1 MIVHCEGC
9 ESGFRVDE
17 HLIKPTGS
25 KLRCSKCRH
34 VFVAY
39 PPAQADEAEE
49 PLILNDALPAEETAP
64 GPAEASGIDSKTD
77 KVSGAD
83 LELLNIEGLLADEPP
98 LKETSAA
105 SAIDAELDLDLAP
118 AAAAE
123 VGDTLPGL
131 DELDIDLSM
140 LEATTETA
148 EVVRGKGAP
157 PAELELDLDLDSVG
171 LEGSETGAAAGDGG
185 GMKPAP
191 EAEVQATDSSS
202 ALLDELNF
210 DLEMA
215 DAQTTTLSRD
225 TGASATSSDTD
236 EIDIS
241 DLEDMLDGQ
250 RSIQAAPAPAAKKGI
265 ALDLE
270 PEGVS
275 SVDIPQKTD
284 TLDLGMIA
292 EDLEMTGTSDSAA
305 REDGLELQLDLDSET
320 GPSPVEASAEASAE
334 ADELDFSDISDMLE
348 QEAKPVAASAGDSQ
362 EEVDLVIE
370 DTPATAAG
378 SDEDLMLD
386 LEALL
391 DEGRSPASAGKP
403 DEASEVLDLDIV
415 PAEDAPGSSTDLEIE
430 LEAEPDVTP
439 PVNRP
444 PGAAGAKASA
454 AAANRGAATDN
465 FSTDEFTNAG
475 ATSVLEPAPVAE
487 TTAAPKPAAVKP
499 RRRGSRKPLL
509 AVLGVLVLCVVAA
522 LALPR
527 SLGINIPYLSDLKI
541 PYLSDMDIE
550 IPFIGNIF
558 KSEPE
563 DRAGALKLA
572 LARESMAAE
581 FVANPSAG
589 SLCVV
594 NGQVRNTYSHPRSR
608 IRVTVK
614 LYKAGNIVVKTATV
628 FAGNMLTKQE
638 LSSLSL
644 IAIDARLKNSTGT
657 NNMNMGIK
665 PGQSVPFM
673 AVFSNLPPGV
683 DEYSAEV
690 AGSTP

>member
-1 MIVHCEGC
+1 
-9 ESGFRVDE
+9 
-17 HLIKPTGS
+17 
-25 KLRCSKCRH
+25 
-34 VFVAY
+34 
-39 PPAQADEAEE
+39 
-49 PLILNDALPAEETAP
+49 
-64 GPAEASGIDSKTD
+64 
-77 KVSGAD
+77 
-83 LELLNIEGLLADEPP
+83 
-98 LKETSAA
+98 
-105 SAIDAELDLDLAP
+105 
-118 AAAAE
+118 
-123 VGDTLPGL
+123 
-131 DELDIDLSM
+131 
-140 LEATTETA
+140 
-148 EVVRGKGAP
+148 
-157 PAELELDLDLDSVG
+157 
-171 LEGSETGAAAGDGG
+171 
-185 GMKPAP
+185 
-191 EAEVQATDSSS
+191 
-202 ALLDELNF
+202 
-210 DLEMA
+210 
-215 DAQTTTLSRD
+215 
-225 TGASATSSDTD
+225 
-236 EIDIS
+236 
-241 DLEDMLDGQ
+241 
-250 RSIQAAPAPAAKKGI
+250 
-265 ALDLE
+265 
-270 PEGVS
+270 
-275 SVDIPQKTD
+275 
-284 TLDLGMIA
+284 
-292 EDLEMTGTSDSAA
+292 
-305 REDGLELQLDLDSET
+305 
-320 GPSPVEASAEASAE
+320 
-334 ADELDFSDISDMLE
+334 MLE
-348 QEAKPVAASAGDSQ
+348 QEAKPVAAPAGESQ

-391 DEGRSPASAGKP
+391 DEDRSPASAGKP

-415 PAEDAPGSSTDLEIE
+415 PEEVPGSSTDLEIE
-430 LEAEPDVTP
+430 LEAEPDAAP

-444 PGAAGAKASA
+444 PGAAVAKASVA
-454 AAANRGAATDN
+454 AAARAAVAATDN

-475 ATSVLEPAPVAE
+475 ATSVLETAPVAE
-487 TTAAPKPAAVKP
+487 TTAAPKSAAVKP
-499 RRRGSRKPLL
+499 RRGGSRKPLL

-563 DRAGALKLA
+563 DRAGALKLT

-581 FVANPSAG
+581 FISNPSAG

-594 NGQVRNTYSHPRSR
+594 KGQVRNTYSHPRSR

-614 LYKAGNIVVKTATV
+614 LYKAGNTVVKTATV

-673 AVFSNLPPGV
+673 AVFSNLPAGV